1 MILDAAAPSWAAKR
15 CNEITASF
23 ITILGPLVGT
33 IGIQPN
39 IFWYVQWRS
48 TKEPCICRNSWE
60 FASYPGSLPNR
71 FEILSVGSYFS
82 LPVMSKTSWQEKT
95 GDMSYKN
102 KSEYFSV
109 PNGIFLKVQAGLC
122 GMYRLTFTGVR
133 GLALIFGADL
143 GPEQM
148 TQVTQ
153 HRAVKVTNVSS
164 KCIKLH
170 TNSGHDKAPGKSFI
184 LYMYVY
190 YVIKGISASYI

>member
-82 LPVMSKTSWQEKT
+82 LPVMSKTCWQEKT

-109 PNGIFLKVQAGLC
+109 PNGIFLKSSGRFVWDVPAHLHRSA
-122 GMYRLTFTGVR
+122 RLGFDFWGWPWP
-133 GLALIFGADL
+133 GADD
-143 GPEQM
+143 
-148 TQVTQ
+148 
-153 HRAVKVTNVSS
+153 SS
-164 KCIKLH
+164 DPTSGSESNKCK
-170 TNSGHDKAPGKSFI
+170 
-184 LYMYVY
+184 
-190 YVIKGISASYI
+190 